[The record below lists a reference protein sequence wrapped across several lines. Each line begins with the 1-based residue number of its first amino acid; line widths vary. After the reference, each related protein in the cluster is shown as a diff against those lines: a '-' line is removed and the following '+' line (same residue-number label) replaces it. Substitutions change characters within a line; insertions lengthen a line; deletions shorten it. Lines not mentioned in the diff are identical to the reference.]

1 MLFSWKK
8 NREKE
13 KIFLN
18 KNNNALLA
26 ELRQKG
32 ITNKNILNAIK
43 KVPRELFVNE
53 ISIQWAYENIPLPID
68 CEQTISQPYVVA
80 YMIDCLKLKK
90 TDKVLEIGTGTGYQ
104 TAIISYLCQKIYTI
118 EIFDKLFHQAKININ
133 KLKIKNV
140 IYKHDNGIN
149 SWGEEILFDAI
160 IISAA
165 SEEIPSKILKN
176 LKNYGNLIIPKKYPF
191 DNQKLIL
198 IKKTGK
204 NSFDQKELFDVKFV
218 PLLNK
223 NIDIDRTDSHAK

>member
-1 MLFSWKK
+1 MLFPWKK
-8 NREKE
+8 NRLKD
-13 KIFLN
+13 KIFFN
-18 KNNNALLA
+18 KNNHDLIT
-26 ELRQKG
+26 ELKEKG
-32 ITNKNILNAIK
+32 IINKNILSAIK
-43 KVPRELFVNE
+43 KVPRELFVNKL
-53 ISIQWAYENIPLPID
+53 SSQLAYENMPLPVE
-68 CEQTISQPYVVA
+68 CGQTISQPYVVA

-118 EIFDKLFHQAKININ
+118 EIFDKLFHQAKLNIN
-133 KLKIKNV
+133 KLKIRNV
-140 IYKHDNGIN
+140 IHKHDNGIN
-149 SWGEEILFDAI
+149 GWEEKILFDAI

-223 NIDIDRTDSHAK
+223 NIEH

>member
-8 NREKE
+8 NKVKE
-13 KIFLN
+13 NIFFN
-18 KNNNALLA
+18 KNNDDLIL
-26 ELRQKG
+26 ELKENG
-32 ITNKNILNAIK
+32 ITDKDILAAIK
-43 KVPRELFVNE
+43 KVPRELFVNKL
-53 ISIQWAYENIPLPID
+53 SSQLAYENMPLPVE
-68 CEQTISQPYVVA
+68 CGQTISQPYVVA
-80 YMIDCLKLKK
+80 YMIDCLKLKR

-118 EIFDKLFHQAKININ
+118 EIFDKLFHQAKLNIN
-133 KLKIKNV
+133 KLKIINV
-140 IYKHDNGIN
+140 IHKHDNGIN
-149 SWGEEILFDAI
+149 GWGEEILFDAI

-165 SEEIPSKILKN
+165 SEEIPSKVLKN

-223 NIDIDRTDSHAK
+223 NIEH